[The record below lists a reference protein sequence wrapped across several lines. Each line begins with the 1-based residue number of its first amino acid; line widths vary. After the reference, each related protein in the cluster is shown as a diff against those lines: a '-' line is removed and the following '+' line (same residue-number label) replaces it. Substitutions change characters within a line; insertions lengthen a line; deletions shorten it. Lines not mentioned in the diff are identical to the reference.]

1 MGFKDEF
8 KMTLKTRFLSGVLV
22 IVPIFIAVAIIKFV
36 AESIDN
42 FIKPLVVRLLG
53 QDYGFPYIGLAV
65 TLMLIM
71 LAGIFTTN
79 VFGQK
84 IYGLWEKLLLRIPLF
99 RTIYSASKQLIE
111 GMTVPEKKTFE
122 KVVMVEYPRKGAFAL
137 GFLANRIRVHG
148 SGGEYELWSIFIPST
163 PTPFSGM
170 AILFPA
176 EEPEVLDMTIEQGI
190 KFFVSGGVSSP
201 ESITVLNRK
210 HSVSAG
216 TSA

>member
-22 IVPIFIAVAIIKFV
+22 IVPIFVAVAIIKFA

-42 FIKPLVVRLLG
+42 FIKPLVVKLLG
-53 QDYGFPYIGLAV
+53 QDYGFPFIGLAV
-65 TLMLIM
+65 TLLLIM

-79 VFGQK
+79 VFGRK
-84 IYGLWEKLLLRIPLF
+84 LYNLWEKILLRIPFF

-111 GMTVPEKKTFE
+111 GMTVPDRKTFE

-137 GFLANRIRVHG
+137 GFLANRIRIHL
-148 SGGEYELWSIFIPST
+148 SGEEREFWSIFIPST

-176 EEPEVLDMTIEQGI
+176 EEPEILDMTVEQGI

-201 ESITVLNRK
+201 DSITVLARTN
-210 HSVSAG
+210 SVSAG
-216 TSA
+216 TPV